1 MIDELKPLFA
11 IFTFIFGAVFASFGG
26 VVAFRTP
33 KGQSIVKP
41 DSYCPACKKAIKR
54 YDNIPIISF
63 LILGGRCRYC
73 KERIG
78 VFSLFCEMFG
88 GIGFL
93 FAYLTYGDT
102 VRTLPV
108 MLALFCLVFLFVV
121 MAEIDHESHDVYNVT
136 LLLFGVLAAFVSLYR
151 ILLLDASP
159 WDHLGGCALGFLF
172 FLVIGAVAKL
182 LMKREAL
189 GSGDVWIVGLGGLL
203 VGAFPLLFAIMLS
216 TLLGSIVELCKI
228 KRNEALRENEI
239 AFAPYLLLGIGAMA
253 IFGDAL
259 MNFYWEVLL

>member
-1 MIDELKPLFA
+1 M
-11 IFTFIFGAVFASFGG
+11 FASFGG
-26 VVAFRTP
+26 VVAFRAP
-33 KGQSIVKP
+33 KGQSIIKP
-41 DSYCPACKKAIKR
+41 DSYCPACKKKVKW

-63 LILGGRCRYC
+63 LLLGGKCRNC

-78 VFSLFCEMFG
+78 VFSLFCEIFG
-88 GIGFL
+88 GVGFL

-102 VRTLPV
+102 VKTLPV
-108 MLALFCLVFLFVV
+108 MLALFCLVFLFTV
-121 MAEIDHESHDVYNVT
+121 MAAIDHESHDVYNVT
-136 LLLFGVLAAFVSLYR
+136 LLLFFVLAAFISLYR
-151 ILLLDASP
+151 VLLLGASLLS
-159 WDHLGGCALGFLF
+159 HLGGCALGFLF
-172 FLVIGAVAKL
+172 FLAIGFVAKI

-203 VGAFPLLFAIMLS
+203 VGALPLLFAIMFS

-259 MNFYWEVLL
+259 MTFYREVLL